1 MSDINIADDVVRS
14 YGRDPGEALVQKVRN
29 YITLLASTGKS
40 EQELFAL
47 GQAYLDEV
55 LKPDPRY
62 SGC

>member
-55 LKPDPRY
+55 LMPDPRY

>member
-1 MSDINIADDVVRS
+1 MSDIVDDVVRS
-14 YGRDPGEALVQKVRN
+14 HGRDPGDEVVRRVRN

-47 GQAYLDEV
+47 GQAYLDEA
-55 LKPDPRY
+55 LRPDPRY